1 MECASA
7 RELLH
12 DLRRGRLDPVRAAQI
27 RAHLEA
33 CAGCAGE
40 EAAEAALD
48 EALAERLPRY
58 PAPSA
63 LRRRV
68 EELASASWGAP
79 PAARPPRRSRPA
91 LRRVLGPAAVAAMA
105 LLTAGVL
112 YQQHLRIRGEAV
124 DRLAD
129 DVVTDHLRLLASAHP
144 HDLESSLNH
153 EVKPWFEGRLDFAPV
168 VPGDRGELRLLG
180 GAVGYVL
187 DRKAAV
193 MSYALRRHRVTLL
206 AFPSAGISWPGANRT
221 AGGVPAY
228 AAYRRGFGVV
238 LWRAG
243 DLAYALVS
251 DVNAKELE
259 ALAAQLAPETRA

>member
-1 MECASA
+1 MECTSV

-12 DLRRGRLDPVRAAQI
+12 DLRRGRLDPARAAEA
-27 RAHLEA
+27 RAHLE
-33 CAGCAGE
+33 GCASCRHE
-40 EAAEAALD
+40 EQAETLLD
-48 EALAERLPRY
+48 EALSQRLPRV
-58 PAPSA
+58 PAPPE

-68 EELASASWGAP
+68 EELAAAVRGAQLAP
-79 PAARPPRRSRPA
+79 TRPRRGPA
-91 LRRVLGPAAVAAMA
+91 LRRLVAPVAVAAMA
-105 LLTAGVL
+105 LLAAGVL
-112 YQQHLRIRGEAV
+112 LQQRARVQGGGA

-129 DVVTDHLRLLASAHP
+129 EIVTDHLRLLVSAHP
-144 HDLESSLNH
+144 HDLESGVNH

-206 AFPSAGISWPGANRT
+206 AFPAAGLAWPAPNRSP
-221 AGGVPAY
+221 GSVPAY
-228 AAYRRGFGVV
+228 SASRRGFDVV

-243 DLAYALVS
+243 DLGYALVS
-251 DVNAKELE
+251 DVSAQDLE
-259 ALAAQLAPETRA
+259 KLAAELAPETRG

>member
-1 MECASA
+1 MECGIA

-12 DLRRGRLDPVRAAQI
+12 DLRRGRLETARASEV
-27 RAHLEA
+27 RAHLDG
-33 CAGCAGE
+33 CAGCRHEE
-40 EAAEAALD
+40 EAETALD
-48 EALAERLPRY
+48 EALSQRLPRY
-58 PAPSA
+58 PAPAA
-63 LRRRV
+63 LRRRI
-68 EELASASWGAP
+68 EGMAAAAIRGAP
-79 PAARPPRRSRPA
+79 PAPPLRRRPA
-91 LRRVLGPAAVAAMA
+91 LRRYLPAAAVAAMA

-112 YQQHLRIRGEAV
+112 VRQGVRTQGVAAE
-124 DRLAD
+124 RLAD
-129 DVVTDHLRLLASAHP
+129 EVVTDHLRLLVSAHP
-144 HDLESSLNH
+144 NDLESGLNH

-206 AFPSAGISWPGANRT
+206 AFSGSGLSWPSANRS
-221 AGGVPAY
+221 AGGVPVY
-228 AAYRRGFGVV
+228 AVSRRGFAVV

-251 DVNAKELE
+251 DVGAPELDG
-259 ALAAQLAPETRA
+259 LAAQIAPETRG